1 MSEEKQPLKQMTQN
15 ASFII
20 SELRHKDSYHRLLN
34 DQDILQK
41 LLNSTQ
47 NQAALIANY
56 KARKQ
61 HSFEYDAVQ
70 MREKGHFLHIS
81 NNSYNKVDSWTKEL
95 EHSRPLLNSRKQVN
109 DFLLLG
115 SSTKNQ
121 ERGKVGDSS
130 RRIFNNCAR
139 LYTN

>member
-1 MSEEKQPLKQMTQN
+1 MSENKQPLKQMTQN
-15 ASFII
+15 SSFII

-34 DQDILQK
+34 DQDVLEK
-41 LLNSTQ
+41 LLHSTQ
-47 NQAALIANY
+47 NQAALIARY

-61 HSFEYDAVQ
+61 HSFEYNAIQ
-70 MREKGHFLHIS
+70 MREKNHFLNI
-81 NNSYNKVDSWTKEL
+81 NNHSYNKVDSWTKEL

-121 ERGKVGDSS
+121 DRGSV
-130 RRIFNNCAR
+130 N
-139 LYTN
+139 Y